1 MKLYRETFNPDCMQK
16 NASIFSIGNG
26 QIGFRGTHEEDYF
39 TETRGTYCSGVFNT
53 PINSEVSELVNLPDV
68 INIQLIINGEL
79 FTLNRYNVKHYSRTL
94 DMDTGELMRKI
105 IFTLDSGQEIEYV
118 TKRIVN
124 QVEKENIAIS
134 IEIRCL
140 KGIADFVIET
150 GIDATQTNHGMQHLI
165 EEEVKVINVDAI
177 SGSYKTMN
185 SNIAIRIV
193 NKFSKPGS
201 CYAKNRKIYG
211 VFPFKLKEGERWKL
225 EKQSY
230 IISSLYSNDLNESVI
245 ETLKDKK
252 SYQDVLQQS
261 KSEWQKFWDLS
272 RVKIVGKS
280 SFDQLSIDYALFQI
294 KNMTP
299 LNNGLTSIGAKG
311 LTGEGY
317 KGHVFWDTEIF
328 LLPFYIYT
336 QPEIAR
342 SLLLYRYNHL
352 RQAIEKAKQ
361 KGYQGAL
368 YPWESA
374 LSGKEETPLYA
385 ALNIHTG
392 KREKVSSG
400 DAEQHISADIAYSI
414 IEYLNATD
422 DLNFFDNYGRDILQK
437 TAEFWISRA
446 DYKDNELG
454 IFNVIGPD
462 EYTEYVDN
470 NAYTNYLAYYN
481 VKSAMDKIQSL
492 KNIPMYTQF
501 LEKLYL
507 PQPNEKLIIP
517 QDDTFLSKPIINLEK
532 YRSDAGSQSILLDY
546 SRDEVINMQ
555 ILKQADVVMLLYLLP
570 NLFSEDISR
579 KNLLYYENKTIHDSS
594 LSKSIHAI
602 VAARLGM
609 IDWAKD
615 LYNDACK
622 IDLGDNPHSS
632 DDGLHA
638 ASLGSIWLM
647 IILGFAG
654 ISFDNKLTIHPKLP
668 SDWESLSFPFTWKGR
683 QLFIKL
689 SKSEVRIINNSAE
702 EIDISIC
709 GKNYLL
715 QNEVSVSY

>member
-1 MKLYRETFNPDCMQK
+1 MKLYRETFNPDYMQK

-39 TETRGTYCSGVFNT
+39 TETRGTYCAGVFNN

-68 INIQLIINGEL
+68 INIQLKINGEF

-105 IFTLDSGQEIEYV
+105 IFTLESGQEIEYV

-124 QVEKENIAIS
+124 QVEKENLAIS
-134 IEIRCL
+134 MEIRCL
-140 KGIADFVIET
+140 KGTADFVIET

-185 SNIAIRIV
+185 SNIGIRIV

-201 CYAKNRKIYG
+201 YYAKNRKIYG
-211 VFPFKLKEGERWKL
+211 VFPFKLKEGEMWKL

-230 IISSLYSNDLNESVI
+230 IISSLYSNNLNESVI
-245 ETLKDKK
+245 ETVKDKK

-328 LLPFYIYT
+328 LLPFCIYT

-446 DYKDNELG
+446 DYKDNKLG

-492 KNIPMYTQF
+492 KNMPMYTQF

-507 PQPNEKLIIP
+507 PQPNEELIIP

-570 NLFSEDISR
+570 NLFSEDIVR